1 MVGVDGKGD
10 CKLGEVNKLDFNGR
24 IIDFLPIVHFPDEQ
38 THEAAKSLL
47 RSITMQFAVALVRN
61 LPRL

>member
-24 IIDFLPIVHFPDEQ
+24 IIDFLPIVHFSRRADARGRQ
-38 THEAAKSLL
+38 VT
-47 RSITMQFAVALVRN
+47 FAVDHNAVRGCSCA
-61 LPRL
+61 